1 MPGLHFAAPAYFLTA
16 KGAVDMN
23 TTISDKEYDA
33 AIAAANKAAADP
45 YVYVHKLIQPLE
57 YEGKE
62 YDTLTFDFGK
72 LTGNDSIAIEAE
84 MSALR
89 QPVIV
94 PSMSAGYL
102 IRMACRACTQPIG
115 VDVIGAM
122 SIRDYN
128 TIRTKARNFLM
139 LSDV

>member
-1 MPGLHFAAPAYFLTA
+1 MGVCGQKN
-16 KGAVDMN
+16 KGQEDNRRKQGV
-23 TTISDKEYDA
+23 KEKNGD
-33 AIAAANKAAADP
+33 
-45 YVYVHKLIQPLE
+45 
-57 YEGKE
+57 
-62 YDTLTFDFGK
+62 
-72 LTGNDSIAIEAE
+72 DSIAIENE

-102 IRMACRACTQPIG
+102 IRMACRACTEPIG
-115 VDVIGAM
+115 VDVISAM

>member
-1 MPGLHFAAPAYFLTA
+1 MSA
-16 KGAVDMN
+16 
-23 TTISDKEYDA
+23 TISEKEYDA
-33 AIAAANKAAADP
+33 AVAEANKAANDP
-45 YVYVHKLIQPLE
+45 YTYTHKLIQPFE
-57 YEGKE
+57 YEGKKYE
-62 YDTLTFDFGK
+62 TLTFDFGK
-72 LTGNDSIAIEAE
+72 LTGNDSLAIEAE

>member
-1 MPGLHFAAPAYFLTA
+1 
-16 KGAVDMN
+16 MN

-33 AIAAANKAAADP
+33 AIAAANKAATDP
-45 YVYVHKLIQPLE
+45 CVYVHKLIQPFE
-57 YEGKE
+57 YEGKK

-72 LTGNDSIAIEAE
+72 LTGNDSLAIEAE

-94 PSMSAGYL
+94 PNMSAGYL
-102 IRMACRACTQPIG
+102 IRMACRACTKPIG